1 MSCSLDQR
9 VKLITV
15 SQTVKEVA
23 STEGHS
29 LSVAENCKIASHSSP
44 YHSSSVSFIPLTVET
59 LGGWSPTAFQTLKS
73 IWLASS
79 TTVGCSS

>member
-29 LSVAENCKIASHSSP
+29 LSVAENRKIASYIPACHSSG
-44 YHSSSVSFIPLTVET
+44 VLFIPLVVET

-73 IWLASS
+73 IVRLQAQ
-79 TTVGCSS
+79 